1 MDKLIEQKFKEWE
14 SCVKDIEI
22 LQDLKNMQSDENLI
36 VDAFYKELE
45 FGTAGLRGI
54 MGAGTNRMN
63 VYTIMQVTKAIADYL
78 VNVREVQN
86 PKMVVTYDSRINS
99 QKFAHITASILA
111 ENGVK
116 CFITNGCKPT
126 PYLSFLVRSL
136 GCDMGVNITSSH
148 NPKEYNGYKVYE
160 RFGCQI
166 DEEIASEISII
177 KNKINP
183 FDLLYKEFD
192 FYVSQG
198 MIEFVDE
205 EYEEKYLNAVLK
217 ESLCKKVLQSFA
229 CNDDGVNKCGTNV
242 NGIENKINLSDYNV
256 NVENVEK
263 CCKNCGNNNDLK
275 IVYTALNGVGEPFV
289 TRILNKIGI
298 NNLIY
303 VKEQKEP
310 NGNFATCPYPNP
322 EKIEALAFALDYANK
337 NDADLIIA
345 TDPDSD
351 RLGVMARDGKTGK
364 FEQISG
370 NDVGLILCEYI
381 LSSLKEQG
389 RLPKDFVVI
398 RSIVTSPLVDEVVKA
413 YGGKVVECLT
423 GFKNIGGEIR
433 KLEVASKEKQVLFA
447 YEESCGYLKGTYVRD
462 KDGIVASMLMC
473 ELARKLKKHGK
484 TVVDKLNEIKS
495 IYGSYLNNT
504 ISVKFGG
511 VAGEK
516 RKNEILSELHKNP
529 LTEIAG
535 DKVVKVVDFFNQTEF
550 DIPKAD
556 VLKFCLQS
564 GDIVILRPSGT
575 EPLIKCYI
583 TVKNAEKSQKMA
595 DIINYINSILK

>member
-14 SCVKDIEI
+14 SRVQDIEI

-36 VDAFYKELE
+36 VDAFYKDLE

-63 VYTIMQVTKAIADYL
+63 AYTIMQVTKAIADYL
-78 VNVREVQN
+78 VKVRKVQN

-99 QKFAHITASILA
+99 QKFAHITASILV

-116 CFITNGCKPT
+116 CFITRECKPT

-160 RFGCQI
+160 QFGCQI
-166 DEEIASEISII
+166 GEEIAGEISLI

-183 FDLLYKEFD
+183 FDLHYKEFD
-192 FYVSQG
+192 FYLSQRL
-198 MIEFVDE
+198 IEFVGE

-229 CNDDGVNKCGTNV
+229 CNE
-242 NGIENKINLSDYNV
+242 NGLNNCKV
-256 NVENVEK
+256 NVESVEK
-263 CCKNCGNNNDLK
+263 YCENCGNNNDLK
-275 IVYTALNGVGEPFV
+275 VVYTALNGVGEPFV

-310 NGNFATCPYPNP
+310 NGNFTTCPYPNP
-322 EKIEALAFALDYANK
+322 EKIEALALALDYANK

-351 RLGVMARDGKTGK
+351 RLGVMAKDGKTGK

-381 LSSLKEQG
+381 LSCLKEQG
-389 RLPKDFVVI
+389 RLPKEFVVI
-398 RSIVTSPLVDEVVKA
+398 RSIVTSPLVDEVVKV

-433 KLEVASKEKQVLFA
+433 KLEVVSKEKQVVFA

-495 IYGSYLNNT
+495 IYGNYLNST

-511 VAGEK
+511 VSGEK

-535 DKVVKVVDFFNQTEF
+535 DKVVKVVDFLNQTEF

-556 VLKFCLQS
+556 VLKLYLQS

-583 TVKNAEKSQKMA
+583 TVKNAENPKKME
-595 DIINYINSILK
+595 DVINYINSILK